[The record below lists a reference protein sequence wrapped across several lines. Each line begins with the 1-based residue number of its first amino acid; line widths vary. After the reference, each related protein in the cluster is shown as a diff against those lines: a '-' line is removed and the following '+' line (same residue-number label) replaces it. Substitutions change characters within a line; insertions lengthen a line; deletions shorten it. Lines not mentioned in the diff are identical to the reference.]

1 MLVCSVLLV
10 GAQTQSE
17 AAVPTNWQQENLVP
31 KTTNSWYWARV
42 VNCNEWISLR
52 AYPST
57 EAERLVK
64 IPLGATVQIYHGQF
78 GEGRNEVH
86 SPSHGFY
93 LTRYEGMSGW
103 CLIEYISVG
112 ERVR

>member
-1 MLVCSVLLV
+1 MIVCSVLLV

-17 AAVPTNWQQENLVP
+17 AAVPTNWQQKNLVP

-42 VNCNEWISLR
+42 INCNEWISLR

-57 EAERLVK
+57 EAERLAK
-64 IPLGATVQIYHGQF
+64 IPLGATVQICRGQL
-78 GEGRNEVH
+78 GERSS
-86 SPSHGFY
+86 SPSNGFY
-93 LTRYEGMSGW
+93 YTKFDGMSGW

-112 ERVR
+112 EIAYSTP